1 VSAVAKAR
9 LGLEILAAYV
19 RVRWLLR
26 RRSLPIALRTLRAGV
41 PGTTTGRDAHVAGLR
56 LGRAVSRTLTAL
68 PTDSRCLTQALV
80 LTSVL
85 ARRGIA
91 SSVVIGV
98 HQDGTFRAHA
108 WVEHDGRALLPTGG
122 AAADGTT
129 YERLTEV

>member
-1 VSAVAKAR
+1 VNAAAKAM

-26 RRSLPIALRTLRAGV
+26 RRSLPVALQTLRSSA
-41 PGTTTGRDAHVAGLR
+41 PSTTAGRDAHVAGLR
-56 LGRAVSRTLTAL
+56 LGRAVTRTLTAL

-98 HQDGTFRAHA
+98 HQDGAFRAHA
-108 WVEHDGRALLPTGG
+108 WVEHHGRALLPTGG
-122 AAADGTT
+122 TAADGTT
-129 YERLTEV
+129 YQRLTEV